1 MNHTLHQCFT
11 VFVSSCWQ
19 NYELYLYLY
28 NFDSKFILGVG
39 LQVINHAVQI
49 GGIEVLVAW
58 IVGIVRWRV
67 AHHIVS
73 IVCHKL

>member
-19 NYELYLYLY
+19 IHELYLH

-58 IVGIVRWRV
+58 IVGIVRWCV

-73 IVCHKL
+73 IVRHKL